1 ITSIYADIA
10 KQRRTKR
17 LERKQKLAVLAINQ
31 PEILYRKKRVKQ
43 TKRVG
48 LGKKK
53 RMKAIE
59 NAKKDRRKKT
69 IKKIDEDIDDF

>member
-1 ITSIYADIA
+1 ADIA